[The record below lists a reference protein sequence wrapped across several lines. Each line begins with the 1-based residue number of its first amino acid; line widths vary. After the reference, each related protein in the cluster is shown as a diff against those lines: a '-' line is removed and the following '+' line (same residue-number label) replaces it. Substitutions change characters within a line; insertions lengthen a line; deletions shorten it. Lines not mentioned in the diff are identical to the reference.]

1 MSQKSV
7 TFSASPI
14 SIADNEFKIKS
25 LYNRAS
31 LFRRTRSKSIPKFLE
46 MPYRNNLAQYQ
57 LSTYTE
63 KMLLDEEYQQIVQF
77 MQDKKTVCG

>member
-25 LYNRAS
+25 LYSDDLILNIA
-31 LFRRTRSKSIPKFLE
+31 SKSKG
-46 MPYRNNLAQYQ
+46 NL
-57 LSTYTE
+57 
-63 KMLLDEEYQQIVQF
+63 
-77 MQDKKTVCG
+77 